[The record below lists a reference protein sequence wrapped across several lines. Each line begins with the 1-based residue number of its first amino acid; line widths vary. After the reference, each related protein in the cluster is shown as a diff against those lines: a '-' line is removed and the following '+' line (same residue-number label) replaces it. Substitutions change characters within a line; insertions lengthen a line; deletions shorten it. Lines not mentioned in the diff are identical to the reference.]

1 MITNVV
7 GCSTKTNE
15 ETIFTKDEEITSQ
28 TSEVSKETTTDSTTE
43 TTTEELK
50 DSDGLEFVSL
60 GDGTALVRG
69 IGTCNDKNIVIPS
82 KTPEGDTVIE
92 IAAGAFAKNIDIV
105 SIKLPDT
112 VKLIGRGAFSS
123 CWSLTS
129 ITIPN
134 SVTEIEASAF
144 EECKALESC
153 VLPDSLPIISP
164 YAACRGSR
172 RATLGR

>member
-1 MITNVV
+1 MKLYFKSISLIACILMITNVV

-112 VKLIGRGAFSS
+112 VKLIGSS
-123 CWSLTS
+123 CHTRQGLTLQS
-129 ITIPN
+129 HHRLLRWTHRANGIG
-134 SVTEIEASAF
+134 
-144 EECKALESC
+144 
-153 VLPDSLPIISP
+153 
-164 YAACRGSR
+164 CRCGAPR
-172 RATLGR
+172 